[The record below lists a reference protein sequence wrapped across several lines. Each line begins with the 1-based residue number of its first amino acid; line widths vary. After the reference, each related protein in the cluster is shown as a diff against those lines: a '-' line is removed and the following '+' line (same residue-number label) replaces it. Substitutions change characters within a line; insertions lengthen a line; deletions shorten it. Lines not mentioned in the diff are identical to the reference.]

1 MQRPLRPFATLW
13 PAVLAL
19 AVLSAAA
26 PAASAQAIPQ
36 RYDPAN
42 VNSQLND
49 PAFQRRMARAAR
61 STAETL
67 VGRPANATD
76 NRILGQFDQ
85 VQSQALQQMQNA
97 FSRMP
102 QDQQVDARALQTL
115 SQTPEG
121 RLVLEQLA
129 AEQRRAPSS
138 YGAQNRGPQSEYDQ
152 LFQQAYPD
160 GMQGP
165 APSVSSRNGY
175 APRSSVGGALGGAL
189 LQDITNAAI
198 QRSIGP
204 RVQVQGNTYY
214 YEDRPLR
221 RP

>member
-1 MQRPLRPFATLW
+1 MQRPLRPSAPLW
-13 PAVLAL
+13 PAVLVL

-42 VNSQLND
+42 VNSQLNN
-49 PAFQRRMARAAR
+49 PAFQRRMVRAAR
-61 STAETL
+61 SGTQTL
-67 VGRPANATD
+67 ADRPAD
-76 NRILGQFDQ
+76 NRALGPFDQ
-85 VQSQALQQMQNA
+85 VQSQALQQMQST

-129 AEQRRAPSS
+129 AEQRRAPAA
-138 YGAQNRGPQSEYDQ
+138 YGAQGRGAQSEYDQ

-198 QRSIGP
+198 QRSLGP

-214 YEDRPLR
+214 YEDRPRR